1 MDQEKNGGDGA
12 RDAHAAP
19 VRFPLRTVRHHRV
32 REKKDAI
39 VRLQNE
45 AARLLLAT
53 LAPGKESSTSRILE
67 HLPNTL
73 ASSSRALE
81 VLLGANLLCHS
92 HTLLGSHWPLVRLPQ
107 LIDHPW
113 ITSEILLAG
122 NQDYRKARAEM
133 HDLRDP
139 LLLNVVQR
147 VGGVDGEAD
156 QDDMGVG
163 IAERAET
170 VIVFLSSR
178 IPQGKLDVLPIDL
191 DIGHIILEHSGNV
204 NLRESSF
211 REDDQQASLSTST
224 ITNNDQLPTDFRH
237 NI

>member
-1 MDQEKNGGDGA
+1 MDQEKKGGDGV

-19 VRFPLRTVRHHRV
+19 VRFPFRTVRHHRV
-32 REKKDAI
+32 QEKMGAT

-45 AARLLLAT
+45 AVRLLLAT
-53 LAPGKESSTSRILE
+53 LAPGKESGTSRILE

-73 ASSSRALE
+73 AGSSRALE
-81 VLLGANLLCHS
+81 VLLSTNLLCHS
-92 HTLLGSHWPLVRLPQ
+92 HTLLRSHWPLVRLPQ
-107 LIDHPW
+107 FIDHPR
-113 ITSEILLAG
+113 IASEILLAG
-122 NQDYRKARAEM
+122 DQDYRKAGAEM
-133 HDLRDP
+133 HNLRDP
-139 LLLNVVQR
+139 LLLYVVQR

-163 IAERAET
+163 VTERAET
-170 VIVFLSSR
+170 VIVFLSGL
-178 IPQGKLDVLPIDL
+178 IPEGKLNVLPIDL
-191 DIGHIILEHSGNV
+191 DIGYIVLEHSGNID
-204 NLRESSF
+204 LRESSF